1 MQLIDASL
9 DPRFC
14 RRPTWTITPYG
25 RYLTRPASH
34 GVEQHIHAFCRLHDI
49 CRADGGPAGERSVKC
64 TNMCFA
70 LYIEEVGLFGS
81 GRANQVGVADR
92 AGYDVV
98 YCYYYTLLLLQ
109 YTRMVFDVKP

>member
-1 MQLIDASL
+1 MTHMQGG
-9 DPRFC
+9 
-14 RRPTWTITPYG
+14 RRAG
-25 RYLTRPASH
+25 RREVRKMYEY
-34 GVEQHIHAFCRLHDI
+34 VI
-49 CRADGGPAGERSVKC
+49 CFVYRR
-64 TNMCFA
+64 
-70 LYIEEVGLFGS
+70 VGLFGS